1 MSTLLGCP
9 SSEVNEFDGAYLLC
23 QRFQIIPLCYK
34 ISCMARFC
42 LRCHVRL
49 SVLSSVVMYLPVKS
63 FILMMI
69 SSMVLILPAYVNQPK
84 TSKSITLCEYYC
96 IIHLCHHSNF
106 SATLLK
112 PNPIHYFWR
121 GPNITEIYGQM
132 GVQIFQEGSNC
143 ISF

>member
-1 MSTLLGCP
+1 
-9 SSEVNEFDGAYLLC
+9 
-23 QRFQIIPLCYK
+23 
-34 ISCMARFC
+34 MARFC

-106 SATLLK
+106 SATLL
-112 PNPIHYFWR
+112 NQIQY
-121 GPNITEIYGQM
+121 ITFG
-132 GVQIFQEGSNC
+132 GVQILLKFMDKWESRYFKRGPIVSAFN
-143 ISF
+143 